1 IKVSP
6 SSPYPSPNKL
16 QPTLQPCPT
25 ITPSPPPSLPPRSS
39 LLRSPSPPSRST
51 PPSTT
56 PSPPSSTTR
65 LTTTDTTKRFSP
77 SGSIDKHQNRPVNCS
92 TNIFL

>member
-1 IKVSP
+1 MPHHHPVAATVVAAEVVAAEVAVAAVKVDAAIHHP
-6 SSPYPSPNKL
+6 VAAVVHHEV
-16 QPTLQPCPT
+16 T
-25 ITPSPPPSLPPRSS
+25 
-39 LLRSPSPPSRST
+39 
-51 PPSTT
+51 
-56 PSPPSSTTR
+56 